1 MNKENLL
8 KLINELNLPRDEY
21 YILGGG
27 SLVMYGLREKTSDI
41 DLCVSTELFNELK
54 QQYNLKD
61 AEKNKY
67 GFYQIDEITEVV
79 PKDKKDFLYD
89 VIDGYQVEQ
98 LVSILNF
105 KKKRNLPKDQNDI
118 KSIDDYL
125 EKNKI

>member
-67 GFYQIDEITEVV
+67 GFY
-79 PKDKKDFLYD
+79 
-89 VIDGYQVEQ
+89 
-98 LVSILNF
+98 
-105 KKKRNLPKDQNDI
+105 
-118 KSIDDYL
+118 
-125 EKNKI
+125 